1 MSKETAK
8 EVWKEVHPSEVGTKK
23 RGLIA
28 GYEPNRL
35 SLYIILINADRID
48 ELNDVLWKDM
58 EKYKIKED

>member
-1 MSKETAK
+1 MKE
-8 EVWKEVHPSEVGTKK
+8 EVKSNKN

-28 GYEPNRL
+28 GYEPNKL
-35 SLYIILINADRID
+35 SFYIILLHSDRLE